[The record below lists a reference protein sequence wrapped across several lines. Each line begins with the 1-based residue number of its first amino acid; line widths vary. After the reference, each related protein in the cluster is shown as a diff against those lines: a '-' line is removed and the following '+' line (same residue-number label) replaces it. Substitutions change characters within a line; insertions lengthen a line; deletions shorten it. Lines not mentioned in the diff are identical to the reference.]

1 MHQAR
6 YGAPITPMWR
16 YVREAFFVRVPVP
29 SLGDLPVNVMAVA
42 GFGILGLANPGFW
55 LLGVA
60 CEAAVLSG
68 LAFNRRFQ
76 RLVDGRALLAPDRDV
91 SHARQSLIDA
101 LPAASKQRLDALST
115 KCTKVLTLYQAA
127 RADSVV
133 LEGNREALRNLEW
146 VYLKLLVAESHLRS
160 HVGEDEQRLRQRIGQ
175 LEADLQKEPESQSL
189 RESKSSTLEILKKRL
204 ALWRRREQSVDEISS
219 DLVRIEA
226 QVDLLVE
233 NATLEGRPQATDVE
247 IELATELAGGTL
259 FGDAE
264 AAVKDVD
271 DAYAR
276 RAGGAAA
283 PQAEAN
289 TQR

>member
-1 MHQAR
+1 
-6 YGAPITPMWR
+6 MWR
-16 YVREAFFVRVPVP
+16 YVKEAFFIRVPVP
-29 SLGDLPVNVMAVA
+29 ALGDVPVNVMAMA

-55 LLGVA
+55 LIGIA
-60 CEAAVLSG
+60 CEAALLSG

-76 RLVDGRALLAPDRDV
+76 RVVDGRALLKPDGDV
-91 SHARQSLIDA
+91 TRARVELIQA
-101 LPAASKQRLDALST
+101 LPGPSRQRLDALGG
-115 KCTKVLTLYQAA
+115 KCTRVLTLYQAA
-127 RADSVV
+127 RADAVV

-160 HVGEDEQRLRQRIGQ
+160 HVGEDEQQLRQRIGQ
-175 LEADLQKEPESQSL
+175 LEVDLRKTSDSQSL
-189 RESKSSTLEILKKRL
+189 HESKSSTLEILKKRL
-204 ALWRRREQSVDEISS
+204 ALWRKREQSVDEIAS

-247 IELATELAGGTL
+247 IELATELVGGTL

-264 AAVKDVD
+264 SLVKDVD

-276 RAGGAAA
+276 GAATPASTPA
-283 PQAEAN
+283 PIAEK
-289 TQR
+289 

>member
-1 MHQAR
+1 
-6 YGAPITPMWR
+6 MWR
-16 YVREAFFVRVPVP
+16 YVKEAFFVRVPVP
-29 SLGDLPVNVMAVA
+29 ALGDLPVNVMAVA

-60 CEAAVLSG
+60 VEVGVLSS

-76 RLVDGRALLAPDRDV
+76 RIVDGRALLTSDRDTV
-91 SHARQSLIDA
+91 RARQSLIDG
-101 LPAASKQRLDALST
+101 LPPASKQRLTALSA

-127 RADSVV
+127 RADGVT

-146 VYLKLLVAESHLRS
+146 IYLKLLVAESHLRS
-160 HVGEDEQRLRQRIGQ
+160 NASGEDEKQLQRRIGE
-175 LEADLQKEPESQSL
+175 LEADLQKQPESQSL

-204 ALWRRREQSVDEISS
+204 ALWRRREQSVDEICS

-233 NATLEGRPQATDVE
+233 NAALEGRPQATDVE
-247 IELATELAGGTL
+247 IQLATELVGGTM

-264 AAVKDVD
+264 SAINNVEQ
-271 DAYAR
+271 AYAR
-276 RAGGAAA
+276 V
-283 PQAEAN
+283 PQKTSN
-289 TQR
+289 

>member
-1 MHQAR
+1 
-6 YGAPITPMWR
+6 MWR

-29 SLGDLPVNVMAVA
+29 ALGDLPVNVMAVA
-42 GFGILGLANPGFW
+42 GFGILGLENPGFW

-76 RLVDGRALLAPDRDV
+76 RLVDGRALLAPDSDV
-91 SHARQSLIDA
+91 SRARQGLIDA
-101 LPAASKQRLDALST
+101 LPAASKQRLDALRA
-115 KCTKVLTLYQAA
+115 KCTKVLALYQAA
-127 RADSVV
+127 GAESVV
-133 LEGNREALRNLEW
+133 LGGNHDALRNLEW
-146 VYLKLLVAESHLRS
+146 VYLKLLVAESHLRGNA
-160 HVGEDEQRLRQRIGQ
+160 GEDEQRLRQRIGE
-175 LEADLQKEPESQSL
+175 LEADLKKGTETESL

-204 ALWRRREQSVDEISS
+204 ALWRRREQSVDEICS

-226 QVDLLVE
+226 QADLLVE

-247 IELATELAGGTL
+247 IQLATELAGGSL

-264 AAVKDVD
+264 AAIKDVD

-276 RAGGAAA
+276 SAAGARPA
-283 PQAEAN
+283 QAEAN
-289 TQR
+289 TEH